1 MIKLEGELSYLIE
14 EIYLT
19 EGVPEY
25 TFVQPPNYN
34 EILVDLRHPGKPVVI
49 EGQSGTGKTTTI
61 RKIVEQS
68 LPSRNFEYLSA
79 RRARD
84 VSKITQL
91 AEDGGPGD
99 YIIDDFHRLA
109 NDVQE
114 RLGNIVKIAAE
125 ESDPEEYPKIVLIGI
140 NRVGSELIHFV
151 PDVAKRCGIH
161 RIQPAD
167 KDRTTQLI
175 TRGEEKLN
183 ISIDKK
189 EVIAG
194 ESNGDYWV
202 TQLLCQTI
210 CLMNDITETAGE
222 NLTVSFDIDDVRKR
236 VSTRLEHSY
245 FEAVKEFCRGKR
257 FRSSNDPYFKLLR
270 EISRQE
276 SSIVDLQ
283 LLANESPSVKGSINN
298 IKEKRLP
305 VLLGSKPV
313 CERHFYYNSETKN
326 FAIEDPALFYYLKHL
341 DWETLRQ
348 ECGFKHTD
356 KDYEFDF
363 AISFAGENRELA
375 RQISTQLE
383 VLDCSVFFDE
393 LYENNYLGR
402 AWNKTFQSIFRSRSR
417 LIVCLL
423 DKYHSEKIWPIFER
437 ECFEPRVVEEAVI
450 PIYLDDTPFLGIP
463 KDTVGISFT
472 QDYGTD
478 LQDKVT
484 DQIVFRLV
492 ERLDNV

>member
-1 MIKLEGELSYLIE
+1 MSYLVE
-14 EIYLT
+14 EIYIT

-34 EILVDLRHPGKPVVI
+34 EILVDLRHPGKPVIV

-61 RKIVEQS
+61 RKLVEQS
-68 LPSRNFEYLSA
+68 LPGRNFEYLSA

-84 VSKITQL
+84 VSKISEI
-91 AEDGGPGD
+91 ANIGGPGD

-114 RLGNIVKIAAE
+114 KLGNIVKIAAE
-125 ESDPEEYPKIVLIGI
+125 ESNPQEHPKIVLIGI

-167 KDRTTQLI
+167 KARTLKLI
-175 TRGEEKLN
+175 SSGEEKLN
-183 ISIDKK
+183 ITIEEK
-189 EVIAG
+189 EKIAD

-210 CLMNDITETAGE
+210 CLINDITETCKDPIPIRFE
-222 NLTVSFDIDDVRKR
+222 LQSVRDR
-236 VSTRLEHSY
+236 VSSRLENFY

-270 EISRQE
+270 EISKQD
-276 SSIVDLQ
+276 SSIVDLN
-283 LLANESPSVKGSINN
+283 LLANESQDVKGSINN

-305 VLLGSKPV
+305 ILLASKPI

-341 DWETLRQ
+341 DWESLRQ

-363 AISFAGENRELA
+363 AISFAGENRDLA

-383 VLDCSVFFDE
+383 VLDCAVFFDE
-393 LYENNYLGR
+393 LYENNYLGK
-402 AWNKTFQSIFRSRSR
+402 AWNKSFQDIFRNRSR
-417 LIVCLL
+417 LIICLL
-423 DKYHSEKIWPIFER
+423 DTFHNEKIWPTFER
-437 ECFEPRVVEEAVI
+437 ECFEPRVAEEAVI
-450 PIYLDDTPFLGIP
+450 PIYLDDTPFVGIP
-463 KDTVGISFT
+463 KDTVGIRFSRDEKVELHD
-472 QDYGTD
+472 Q
-478 LQDKVT
+478 VT
-484 DQIVFRLV
+484 DQIVFRLAD
-492 ERLDNV
+492 RLDNV